1 MANDFNRNR
10 ARLSDCSLDQSNS
23 FILVRLLFSFLCEL
37 LFQGQTKIDRSI
49 TGLKLKLACFVCC
62 FPFDKLA
69 YSENR
74 KFRLIRRYDLVQ
86 CNIRDPPYSV
96 VCVQ

>member
-37 LFQGQTKIDRSI
+37 LFRSI

-86 CNIRDPPYSV
+86 YNIRDPPYSV